1 VYHKAARRLCAIDLL
16 LRRMDR
22 TKMLEDSLRE
32 ASCLGDIEVVEELLN
47 KGVNVNSKHDINGW

>member
-1 VYHKAARRLCAIDLL
+1 MSQSSKEVMCHRFAVRE
-16 LRRMDR
+16 MDR

-32 ASCLGDIEVVEELLN
+32 ASCVGDIEVVEELLN

>member
-1 VYHKAARRLCAIDLL
+1 MSQSSEEVTCHRVAVRG
-16 LRRMDR
+16 MDR

-32 ASCLGDIEVVEELLN
+32 ASCVGDIEVVEELLN